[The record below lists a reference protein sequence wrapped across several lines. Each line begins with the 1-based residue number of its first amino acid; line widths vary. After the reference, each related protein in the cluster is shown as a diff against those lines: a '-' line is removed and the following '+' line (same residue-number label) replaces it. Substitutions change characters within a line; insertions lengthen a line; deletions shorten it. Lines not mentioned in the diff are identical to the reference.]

1 MNRPICLLLIAVV
14 AILLSTAFI
23 KKDLPK
29 EAPRPATASRQ
40 QLFYWYDPWYDQFND
55 WKTIAQEEWELW
67 ALYGAPVDQSSSAG
81 TLIMKGYP
89 NNAYPHNTLPMVLL
103 YAHFL
108 YIVDGPG
115 RKAQ

>member
-1 MNRPICLLLIAVV
+1 
-14 AILLSTAFI
+14 
-23 KKDLPK
+23 
-29 EAPRPATASRQ
+29 
-40 QLFYWYDPWYDQFND
+40 
-55 WKTIAQEEWELW
+55 
-67 ALYGAPVDQSSSAG
+67 
-81 TLIMKGYP
+81 MKGYP